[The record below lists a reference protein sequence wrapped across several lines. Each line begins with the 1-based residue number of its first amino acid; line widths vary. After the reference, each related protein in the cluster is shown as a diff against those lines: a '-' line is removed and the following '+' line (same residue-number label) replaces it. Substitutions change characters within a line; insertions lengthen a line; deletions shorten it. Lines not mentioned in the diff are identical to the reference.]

1 MLRIFVKNIFSI
13 TWFETQASEFA
24 GRILLPLDPLII
36 NFKEARNVT
45 VKMNSGWDAPKI
57 EEEEMFS
64 ITAQIIAPK
73 FGVSVEVIEKRLR
86 KENIMAL
93 LGK

>member
-1 MLRIFVKNIFSI
+1 M
-13 TWFETQASEFA
+13 
-24 GRILLPLDPLII
+24 PLNPLIVS
-36 NFKEARNVT
+36 FREARNET

-64 ITAQIIAPK
+64 TIAQIIAPK
-73 FGVSVEVIEKRLR
+73 FGVSGEVIEKRLR
-86 KENIMAL
+86 RENIMAL